1 MPKSRKPELYNLL
14 KATGAPLSTT
24 YTKYKIEDLEAELS
38 SLGVDFSSDSEP
50 APVATKVEEPMP
62 PFRLWSFLTRLL
74 PSR

>member
-1 MPKSRKPELYNLL
+1 MPKTRKPELYNLL

-24 YTKYKIEDLEAELS
+24 YIQYTTADLEAELTA
-38 SLGVDFSSDSEP
+38 LGVDFAGVNTV

-74 PSR
+74 PRR